1 MKNTLQGKDKILM
14 TEASRG
20 LNQSRSYSIY
30 IEGNDTPVLIIAEKK
45 SVMKSILR
53 LMGGGKALGR
63 INLTALDQNGTVK
76 FIFRV
81 QSAID
86 EISMKGS
93 IVSDEKGTPIGRIR
107 WKFGTNGM
115 FDIENMNKE
124 KLYEV
129 GYEERTTYMKKAFTF
144 AKNGQRIAQTG
155 NENSIMD
162 SFKNIF
168 KGGGDKYALQFINMD
183 ELTNEDIIFMIS
195 GLVHFDIEKDR
206 KR

>member
-1 MKNTLQGKDKILM
+1 MKNLLKGQDKILL
-14 TEASRG
+14 TESTRG
-20 LNQSRSYSIY
+20 LNQSRSYSVY
-30 IEGNDTPVLIIAEKK
+30 IEGNDAPVLTIAEKK
-45 SVMKSILR
+45 SAMKSFFR
-53 LMGGGKALGR
+53 LLGGGKALGR

-93 IVSDEKGTPIGRIR
+93 VISDENGNPIGRIR

-144 AKNGQRIAQTG
+144 AKNGMRIAQTA
-155 NENSIMD
+155 NDNSLIE
-162 SFKNIF
+162 SFKNVF
-168 KGGGDKYALQFINMD
+168 KGGGDKYALQFINME
-183 ELTNEDIIFMIS
+183 ELSNEDIIFIIS
-195 GLVHFDIEKDR
+195 GLVHFDVEKDR